1 MSQCTEPGCGGTVDG
16 GYCVLCGVAASPGT
30 PAPGTPASGTPA
42 PSAPGAC
49 AQPGCGGTIT
59 DGYCDVCGNPPGPA
73 APGVPAP
80 RPAAERS
87 DACGQVGCSGTI
99 MDGYCGVCGSAPAQ
113 TARVAT
119 TGTSGTS
126 GSRSTGST
134 RTGSTRSGATRGS
147 GRRGMLGAG
156 LVEVPRVPYR
166 DPSSAVMSDPQVAE
180 TKRYCSSCGEP
191 VGRGRGDRPG
201 RTEGFCPK
209 CGTRFSYTP
218 KLSPGDLVG
227 GQYGVLGC
235 LAHGGLGWIYLA
247 KDRNVHD
254 RWVVLKGLLDSG
266 DADAMAAAAAERAYL
281 AEVEHPNIVKIYNFV
296 QHDGDGYIVMEYV
309 GGESVKDILLRQPQ
323 PPGER
328 HLPLAQAI
336 AYGLEVLRAFE
347 YLHAQGLLY
356 CDFKPDNVIQSEEQ
370 LRLIDLGGV
379 RRLDDPDGAIWG
391 TVGYQAPEIADAGP
405 SISSDLYTVGRALAV
420 LSFPF
425 RGYTRQYVDSLPPS
439 SEVPVF
445 RRFES
450 FHRFLLRATHP
461 RADARFQDAAEM
473 AEQLTGV
480 LREVLAAED
489 GAPRPAPSGLFG
501 PERFTTRMAGGTHE
515 EQALPPV
522 PPEVAAAALP
532 VPLVDGTDPAA
543 GFVSG
548 LSALEPAQ
556 VAEAAAN
563 APSRTPE
570 VRLAHARARIE
581 LGAADEAAELL
592 GELAAERPG
601 DWRVD
606 WYRAVALLARG
617 RAAEAGPLF
626 DRLYGLLPGEA
637 APKLALAYC
646 REQTAPADAVRL
658 YETVWRT
665 DQSYLNAAFGLA
677 RVHFAAGDRR
687 AAGAALDSVP
697 TISIRYVPAQ
707 VAAVATAVRGRPPAE
722 LSAAELVAAGDRLT
736 ALDLDDER
744 RDRLAAE
751 VLEAALDW
759 LLAGS
764 GPAGGAPG
772 RAQGGSLLGAPLTET
787 ALRRLLETTYRELA
801 RRTRDRD
808 ECRRLVDSANAVR
821 PRTLL

>member
-1 MSQCTEPGCGGTVDG
+1 MSQCAEPGCGGTVDG
-16 GYCVLCGVAASPGT
+16 GYCVLCGVAASTSPPPG
-30 PAPGTPASGTPA
+30 PAS
-42 PSAPGAC
+42 PGSC
-49 AQPGCGGTIT
+49 AQPGCTGTIS
-59 DGYCDVCGNPPGPA
+59 DGYCDVCGSPP
-73 APGVPAP
+73 APSVPAP
-80 RPAAERS
+80 RPPAAVPD
-87 DACGQVGCSGTI
+87 DACGQPGCTGTI
-99 MDGYCGVCGSAPAQ
+99 MDGYCDVCGSPPAHTSLTSRSRPASR
-113 TARVAT
+113 TAG
-119 TGTSGTS
+119 TGTSGST
-126 GSRSTGST
+126 GTGGTRTGST
-134 RTGSTRSGATRGS
+134 RTGSARSS

-166 DPSSAVMSDPQVAE
+166 DPTTAVMSDPQVAE
-180 TKRYCSSCGEP
+180 GKRFCSSCGEP

-209 CGTRFSYTP
+209 CGTRFSFTP

-247 KDRNVHD
+247 KDRNVSD

-309 GGESVKDILLRQPQ
+309 GGQSLKDILLRQPQ
-323 PPGER
+323 PPGEK

-347 YLHAQGLLY
+347 YLHAQGLVY

-379 RRLDDPDGAIWG
+379 RRLDDPDGAIYG
-391 TVGYQAPEIADAGP
+391 TVGYQAPEIADDGP
-405 SISSDLYTVGRALAV
+405 SVSSDLYTVGRALAV

-425 RGYTRQYVDSLPPS
+425 RGYTRTFANALPPRS
-439 SEVPVF
+439 QIPLLQ
-445 RRFES
+445 RFES
-450 FHRFLLRATHP
+450 FDRFLRRATHEDP
-461 RADARFQDAAEM
+461 AQRFQDAAEM

-489 GAPRPAPSGLFG
+489 GVPRPAPSGLFG
-501 PERFTTRMAGGTHE
+501 PERFAARMADGGTAE
-515 EQALPPV
+515 SALPPV
-522 PPEVAAAALP
+522 PPAVAASALP
-532 VPLVDGTDPAA
+532 VPLVDGADPAA
-543 GFVSG
+543 AFVSG
-548 LSALEPAQ
+548 LTALEPAQ
-556 VAEAAAN
+556 VAEAASK
-563 APSRTPE
+563 APQRTPE
-570 VRLAHARARIE
+570 VRLAHARAKIE
-581 LGAADEAAELL
+581 LGAAEEAGELL
-592 GELAAERPG
+592 DEVAAERPG

-606 WYRAVALLARG
+606 WYRAIALLSQG
-617 RAAEAGPLF
+617 RVQEAEPRF

-637 APKLALAYC
+637 APKLGLAYC
-646 REQTAPADAVRL
+646 RELRAPLDAIRL
-658 YETVWRT
+658 YEMVWRT
-665 DQSYLNAAFGLA
+665 DQSYINAAFGLA
-677 RVHFAAGDRR
+677 RVHLAAGDR
-687 AAGAALDSVP
+687 GAAVAALNSVP
-697 TISIRYVPAQ
+697 EISIRYVTAQ
-707 VAAVATAVRGRPPAE
+707 VAAVATAVRGRSPAE
-722 LSAAELVAAGDRLT
+722 LTAPELVAAGERLT
-736 ALDLDDER
+736 ALRENLDAER

-759 LLAGS
+759 LLAGRA
-764 GPAGGAPG
+764 PADWAGGALLD
-772 RAQGGSLLGAPLTET
+772 ASLAET
-787 ALRRLLETTYRELA
+787 PLRRRLEETYRELA

>member
-1 MSQCTEPGCGGTVDG
+1 MSQ
-16 GYCVLCGVAASPGT
+16 
-30 PAPGTPASGTPA
+30 
-42 PSAPGAC
+42 C
-49 AQPGCGGTIT
+49 AQPGCAGTIS
-59 DGYCDVCGNPPGPA
+59 DGYCDVCGSPPSAAPGPA
-73 APGVPAP
+73 PSVPAP
-80 RPAAERS
+80 RPPAEQRP
-87 DACGQVGCSGTI
+87 DLCAQTGCTGTI
-99 MDGYCGVCGSAPAQ
+99 MDGYCDVCGSPPAH
-113 TARVAT
+113 TTRVPG

-126 GSRSTGST
+126 GTAGTYASTGTGST
-134 RTGSTRSGATRGS
+134 RTGSTRTGSSRSS

-166 DPSSAVMSDPQVAE
+166 DPSTAVMSDPQVAE
-180 TKRYCSSCGEP
+180 PKRYCSGCGEP

-209 CGTRFSYTP
+209 CGARFSFSP
-218 KLSPGDLVG
+218 KLNPGDLVG

-247 KDRNVHD
+247 KDRNVSD

-296 QHDGDGYIVMEYV
+296 QHEGDGYIVMEYV
-309 GGESVKDILLRQPQ
+309 GGQSLKDILLQQPL
-323 PPGER
+323 PPGEK

-347 YLHAQGLLY
+347 YLHAQGLVY

-379 RRLDDPDGAIWG
+379 RRLDDPDGAIYG
-391 TVGYQAPEIADAGP
+391 TVGYQAPEIADDGP
-405 SISSDLYTVGRALAV
+405 SVSSDLYTVGRALAV

-425 RGYTRQYVDSLPPS
+425 KGYTRSFADSIPPR
-439 SEVPVF
+439 EQIPLLQ
-445 RRFES
+445 RFES
-450 FHRFLLRATHP
+450 YDRLLRRATHKEP
-461 RADARFQDAAEM
+461 SARFQDAAEM

-501 PERFTTRMAGGTHE
+501 PERFTTRVAGGTE
-515 EQALPPV
+515 DESALPPV
-522 PPEVAAAALP
+522 PAATAAAALP
-532 VPLVDGTDPAA
+532 VPLVDGADPAA
-543 GFVSG
+543 AFVSG
-548 LSALEPAQ
+548 LGALEPAQ
-556 VAEAAAN
+556 AVEAAAN
-563 APSRTPE
+563 APERTPE
-570 VRLAHARARIE
+570 VRLALARAKIE
-581 LGAADEAAELL
+581 LGAPGEAGELL
-592 GELAAERPG
+592 DELAGERPA
-601 DWRVD
+601 DWRIG
-606 WYRAVALLARG
+606 WYRAVGLLAQG
-617 RAAEAGPLF
+617 RVDEAAPLF
-626 DRLYGLLPGEA
+626 DRLYGLLPGEP

-646 REQTAPADAVRL
+646 RERTAPHEAVRL
-658 YETVWRT
+658 YEMVWRT
-665 DQSYLNAAFGLA
+665 DQSYINAAFGLA
-677 RVHFAAGDRR
+677 RVHLAAGDRR
-687 AAGAALDSVP
+687 AAVAALDAVP
-697 TISIRYVPAQ
+697 KISIRYVPAQ

-751 VLEAALDW
+751 VLEAALGW
-759 LLAGS
+759 LLD
-764 GPAGGAPG
+764 GPAAPG
-772 RAQGGSLLGAPLTET
+772 ARGGSLFDAPLTEVP
-787 ALRRLLETTYRELA
+787 LRRLLEKTYRELA